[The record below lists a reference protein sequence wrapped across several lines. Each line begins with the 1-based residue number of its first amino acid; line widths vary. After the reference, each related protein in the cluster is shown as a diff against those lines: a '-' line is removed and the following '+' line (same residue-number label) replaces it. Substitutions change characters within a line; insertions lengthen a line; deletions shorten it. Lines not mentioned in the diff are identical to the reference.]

1 MPYQARGSDWLWA
14 RDNYVFQNGHKP
26 NSLESTQHLWASGQ
40 GGFPAPLD
48 TFHPIVD
55 PAHHPANE
63 ATAKLL
69 RAVYRKETPPTV
81 QEVMEDASHLRT
93 RLLAEEMFYSDNP
106 GKSKQEYLDEIY
118 DFYPGRNNAFG
129 CSVTNFHQESVKGS
143 KTSEGRFP
151 QTGMDLPLG
160 NSPLPRLPET
170 PTPASR
176 RTTMQSVGR
185 AESEG
190 RILTAE
196 DVKKQ
201 KEFRDAI
208 TRKREEDLNGLLH
221 NVGLGDSQ
229 KELRGDEDDEDDE
242 NGSPTRRYRPL

>member
-1 MPYQARGSDWLWA
+1 
-14 RDNYVFQNGHKP
+14 
-26 NSLESTQHLWASGQ
+26 
-40 GGFPAPLD
+40 
-48 TFHPIVD
+48 
-55 PAHHPANE
+55 
-63 ATAKLL
+63 
-69 RAVYRKETPPTV
+69 
-81 QEVMEDASHLRT
+81 
-93 RLLAEEMFYSDNP
+93 
-106 GKSKQEYLDEIY
+106 
-118 DFYPGRNNAFG
+118 
-129 CSVTNFHQESVKGS
+129 
-143 KTSEGRFP
+143 
-151 QTGMDLPLG
+151 
-160 NSPLPRLPET
+160 
-170 PTPASR
+170 
-176 RTTMQSVGR
+176 MQSVGR